1 MSCAWRQIRSRQDGF
16 NGRTAALGAA
26 VIGTA
31 VLLVGGIAAYGGH
44 HGQQPDPNP
53 LPTGGHI
60 VPQGMQTEVGSFP
73 VNLALSPDG
82 RFIAVTN
89 TGARQYISLL
99 SAEDG
104 HLISQLSFNESSS
117 RTAEKPSLYVGLA
130 FGAASDGRAMLYA
143 SRGPEDKV
151 SMLQVS
157 ADGILSDTG
166 KSLDIPSGL
175 PPEAKNAQPNFIA
188 GIALNST
195 GKLLY
200 AADNET
206 SDYTQQSGS
215 VSVID
220 IAANRVL
227 CRAKTAGFP
236 YAIAAITQGANT
248 DKKVYV
254 TSERDGVV
262 IVLDVSIPADSR
274 TLRQIKTGDHPMALL
289 LNKDQ
294 SRLYVANASSDTVS
308 VIDTTSDKVLRKIE
322 LRGRSKLPGITP
334 TGLALSP
341 DGTHLYVTLGDT
353 NAVAVVDVE
362 HGKNAPEGLIP
373 TGWYPTA
380 AVVSSDG
387 KRLFVANAKG
397 VRTRNPNGTKAGLAG
412 AWGTY
417 IEDIIEG
424 TVAML
429 PVPAAEDL
437 PGLTGLVDQANHAI
451 SAQALP
457 KTGIKH
463 VFYIIKENRTYD
475 QVLGDLPKGNGDP
488 KLTLFGRDVTP
499 NLHALA
505 ERFVLLDN
513 FYCSAEVSADGW
525 NWSTSG
531 MANEYTIRNV
541 PFNYSGRGRDY
552 DFEGATNGTPVDL
565 LGMPDVA
572 KSPGGYLW
580 EAVAKKRLTYRNY
593 GFWNAFGDLKSS
605 DGKLL
610 AKENAPLSKALAGGH
625 TDENYLRFEMSYA
638 DSDAWKTYNAP
649 SPTQRLTYGQF
660 KSPSRISEW
669 RREFDACVKNGDL
682 PAFTMLRLP
691 RDHTS
696 GTRAGSPS
704 PRAMVADNDYAV
716 GQLVEA
722 VSHSRYWKESA
733 IFVLEDDAQD
743 GTDHVDAHRAPAF
756 AISPCIPKNTLDHR
770 FYNTDSF
777 LHTMEMLL
785 GVPPMCQYDASAPV
799 LQTLGAKPDNAEPYT
814 AILPARSIIADLNSR
829 AAYRASDSANLDF
842 TRADRVPPGVM
853 SDILW
858 HSVKGA
864 RTPIPVTK
872 HGLPASTLRRTEK
885 ERRESDD

>member
-1 MSCAWRQIRSRQDGF
+1 MSDGRRQIGSRRNVF
-16 NGRTAALGAA
+16 NKTAVGLGAA
-26 VIGTA
+26 AAT
-31 VLLVGGIAAYGGH
+31 VLLIGGIAAHGGH
-44 HGQQPDPNP
+44 RRQQPDTDP
-53 LPTGGHI
+53 LPTGRHI
-60 VPQGMQTEVGSFP
+60 SPQGMQSEVGSFP

-104 HLISQLSFNESSS
+104 HLISQLSFNENSSS
-117 RTAEKPSLYVGLA
+117 AAEKPSLYVGLA
-130 FGAASDGRAMLYA
+130 FSAAPDGTAMLYA
-143 SRGPEDKV
+143 SRGPEDKI
-151 SMLQVS
+151 SMLQVG
-157 ADGILSDTG
+157 AEGILTDTG
-166 KSLDIPSGL
+166 KSLDVPSGL
-175 PPEAKNAQPNFIA
+175 PPEAKHAQPNFIA

-206 SDYTQQSGS
+206 SDYTQQRGS

-236 YAIAAITQGANT
+236 YAVTAITQGANA
-248 DKKVYV
+248 DKKIYV

-262 IVLDVSIPADSR
+262 TALDVSVPADSK
-274 TLRQIKTGDHPMALL
+274 TLREIKTGDHPMALL

-308 VIDTTSDKVLRKIE
+308 IIDTATDKVMRTID
-322 LRGRSKLPGITP
+322 LRGRSKLPGVTP
-334 TGLALSP
+334 TALALSP
-341 DGTHLYVTLGDT
+341 DDTRLYVTLGDT

-362 HGKNAPEGLIP
+362 HGNNTLQGLIP
-373 TGWYPTA
+373 TGWYPTST
-380 AVVSSDG
+380 VLSPDG

-397 VRTRNPNGTKAGLAG
+397 VRTRNPNGVKAGLAG

-429 PVPAAEDL
+429 PVPDAADL
-437 PGLTGLVDQANHAI
+437 LRLTSLANEANHAL
-451 SAQALP
+451 SSQPLP

-463 VFYIIKENRTYD
+463 VFYVIKENRTYD
-475 QVLGDLPKGNGDP
+475 QVLGDLAQGNGDS

-499 NLHALA
+499 NQHALA

-593 GFWNAFGDLKSS
+593 GFWNAFGDLKSP

-610 AKENAPLSKALAGGH
+610 AKENAPLSKTLAGGH
-625 TDENYLRFEMSYA
+625 TDENYLRFDMSYA
-638 DSDAWKTYNAP
+638 DSDAWKTYNSP
-649 SPTQRLTYGQF
+649 SPTQQLTYGQF

-669 RREFDACVKNGDL
+669 RREFDAYVKNGDL
-682 PAFTMLRLP
+682 PAFTMVRLP

-696 GTRAGSPS
+696 GTRTGSSS

-722 VSHSRYWKESA
+722 VSHSKYWKESA

-756 AISPCIPKNTLDHR
+756 VISPCIPKNTIDHR

-785 GVPPMCQYDASAPV
+785 GVPPMCQYDAFAPV
-799 LQTLGAKPDNAEPYT
+799 LQALSAKPDNADPYT
-814 AILPARSIIADLNSR
+814 AILPARSIIADVNMR
-829 AAYRASDSANLDF
+829 TAYRAADSAKLDF
-842 TRADRVPPGVM
+842 TRADRIPAGVM

-864 RTPIPVTK
+864 RTPAPVTK
-872 HGLPASTLRRTEK
+872 HSLPASTLHRKEK
-885 ERRESDD
+885 ERRDSDD